1 MANITI
7 SRQDYRDAA
16 QVSAS
21 APAQYAGWEPNTIS
35 GALSATAGTAWE
47 IPAPTGALSASG
59 RNDTFKDHK
68 TVFLVNNGQS
78 AAVNITLKGGDTY
91 AGNKDVVLSAPVG
104 ISMFWI
110 DSSKFANKTTGKIE
124 ITAASAVQII
134 GYEMR

>member
-16 QVSAS
+16 QISAS
-21 APAQYAGWEPNTIS
+21 APAQYNGWEPNKIS
-35 GALSATAGTAWE
+35 GALSATAGTSWT
-47 IPAPTGALSASG
+47 IPAPTGALSVSG
-59 RNDTFKDHK
+59 RNDSFKDHK

-78 AAVNITLKGGDTY
+78 AAVNITISGGDTY
-91 AGNKDVVLSAPVG
+91 AGNKNVVLSAPVG
-104 ISMFWI
+104 ISMFWL
-110 DSSKFANKTTGKIE
+110 DSSKFANSKTGAIT